1 MENFFYNNLG
11 LIACLVL
18 LIVIS
23 IMSLP
28 LIYGAAKGELL
39 FANYF
44 SKRALIFSL
53 ANAVAITIILVIGS
67 VVFGSAIPDES
78 AGAGMMLMIKAS
90 LGFGLI
96 YGFLFP
102 YIALFLI
109 DRANVT

>member
-1 MENFFYNNLG
+1 MESFFYKNIG

-18 LIVIS
+18 IVI
-23 IMSLP
+23 ITIISLP
-28 LIYGAAKGELL
+28 MIYAAAKSELL
-39 FANYF
+39 FSGFY
-44 SKRALIFSL
+44 SKRSLFFSL
-53 ANAVAITIILVIGS
+53 GNSLAITIILVICS

-78 AGAGMMLMIKAS
+78 AGAGMMLLIKVS